1 MAAILLLLL
10 WGTVIMTMLLF
21 MPTLMATAAM
31 SFIITRFRAAT
42 WCYVARLR
50 AMAVR
55 RATSATMVA
64 ANALLRA
71 MVSAAIATATEVAG
85 EARLRT
91 MPRYRRA
98 TAAASGATTAVV
110 AGNALLW
117 RMVRAEARRGANVT
131 G

>member
-1 MAAILLLLL
+1 MAAILLLLR
-10 WGTVIMTMLLF
+10 GTVIMTMLLF

-55 RATSATMVA
+55 RATTTAMVA

-71 MVSAAIATATEVAG
+71 MVSAAAATTTEVIG

-91 MPRYRRA
+91 MSRNRRA
-98 TAAASGATTAVV
+98 TAATSGAATAVV

-117 RMVRAEARRGANVT
+117 RMVRAEARCGANVT
-131 G
+131 